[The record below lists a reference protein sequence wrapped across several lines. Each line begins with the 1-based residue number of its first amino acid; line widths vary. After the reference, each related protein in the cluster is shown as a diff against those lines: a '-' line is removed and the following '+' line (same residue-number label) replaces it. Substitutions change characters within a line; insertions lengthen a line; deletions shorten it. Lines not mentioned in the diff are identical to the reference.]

1 MRAGRNKRDGD
12 PRTAFHENSGAYY
25 GPKNMCIDV
34 QRFFRK
40 PGGIGEVA
48 PGFNRLP
55 EKAGLREIARK
66 MPISDRWAS

>member
-1 MRAGRNKRDGD
+1 
-12 PRTAFHENSGAYY
+12 
-25 GPKNMCIDV
+25 MCIDV